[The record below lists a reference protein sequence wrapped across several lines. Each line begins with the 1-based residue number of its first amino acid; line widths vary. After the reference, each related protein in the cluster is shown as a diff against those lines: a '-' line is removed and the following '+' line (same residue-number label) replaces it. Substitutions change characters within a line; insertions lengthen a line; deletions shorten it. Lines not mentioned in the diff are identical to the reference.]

1 VTNGIFVGLSTIDVV
16 YGVDEFPS
24 ANSKVVA
31 HSQDVFVGGPATN
44 ASIAFGFLGG
54 KPTLVTAVGCHALTS
69 VIVAEFQRYS
79 IQLIDLNP
87 GFDKAPVISS
97 ISVNGSGER
106 NVISANATRVNALP
120 AQVDKSILAQASVVM
135 VDGHYMQACQ
145 VWSRA
150 ARARGIRV
158 VLDGGSW
165 KEGTDELLKSIDT
178 AICSADFMLPGCS
191 AADDVFKHLKE
202 CGVTNIA
209 ITNGAEPVRFV
220 SGAAS
225 GIVLVPQVPLVDT
238 MGAGDIFHGAFC
250 YHASIGS
257 GFVEALRE
265 AASVATESCR
275 FSGTRDWMDTSIRTP
290 VEKGGSQDTLSSANT
305 PTVCSISD

>member
-1 VTNGIFVGLSTIDVV
+1 
-16 YGVDEFPS
+16 
-24 ANSKVVA
+24 
-31 HSQDVFVGGPATN
+31 
-44 ASIAFGFLGG
+44 
-54 KPTLVTAVGCHALTS
+54 
-69 VIVAEFQRYS
+69 
-79 IQLIDLNP
+79 
-87 GFDKAPVISS
+87 
-97 ISVNGSGER
+97 
-106 NVISANATRVNALP
+106 
-120 AQVDKSILAQASVVM
+120 
-135 VDGHYMQACQ
+135 MQACQ

-165 KEGTDELLKSIDT
+165 KEGTEELLQSIDT
-178 AICSADFMLPGCS
+178 AICSADFMPPGCS
-191 AADDVFKHLKE
+191 AADDLFKHLKD

-250 YHASIGS
+250 YHASIGR

-265 AASVATESCR
+265 AASVAAEYCR
-275 FSGTRDWMDTSIRTP
+275 FHGTRGWMDTVTRTP
-290 VEKGGSQDTLSSANT
+290 VGQGRSQSTLSSTGT
-305 PTVCSISD
+305 PTVSSISA